1 MAPPNND
8 PQKKAQGKSPQG
20 NQSTTT
26 NNTIATQSNT
36 AAATQQIKATKQNTT
51 AQNKVATSNNNL
63 SQSITK
69 LAKTQIKKPT
79 SKITAPTS
87 TGAGAGGAS
96 TQSGQA
102 AQLKAAA
109 QKVQAKATKKIA
121 AKTSTSGLT
130 QEQEKFLSYLPKNM
144 QPYAKGIMIAAGAA
158 GSVAAW
164 KTFKTLFPG
173 LADSVSTA
181 AGVAGGRLVSKAAV
195 ATGKFILNPTGG
207 KKSPVVAGFEKARK
221 VASPKTHE
229 VDMIKIADE
238 IRKDFIEKIEKS
250 SEDLKKSYAMDTSY
264 LGIAFK
270 RLEDTTKNIYGRFAN
285 MNSEAFKLYG
295 SFDKFQ
301 EAATNNIKDLGVFA
315 DQYGFAITRSEKSL
329 SLFQRY
335 RLALGLEAKDVLAIA
350 REAAS
355 RREIPYKHLERIMIA
370 TDKAAKKYGINV
382 KTIRKETNALRS
394 DFENF
399 GHIGEEAMADL
410 VARMRTLGIEAK
422 DLKTVMGFTTFDDAA
437 KSAAALNQAFG
448 MNVDAMKLIKAENP
462 GEIIDMFRESLLNT
476 GKTYDDLTFR
486 EKKYLAQHTKMSAD
500 MLKSAMQ
507 YGDVGQTF
515 RESQEGYFEDADSKS
530 NLMKRQIKAMKE
542 LSHSIA
548 ETKEV
553 KQPKGPMEAYKD
565 AIKKFAGSNKA
576 LRDSLINTS
585 ASIERVYTKFT
596 GSGSKKFQKSLHNA
610 AKGVSNLVNTLSKV
624 TVNEN
629 LINGLNRLTKAY
641 GKFASVF
648 NKRLTKSQRGN
659 IIKEMYDEILKMVK
673 EDAFLGYYQK
683 YKKFYLDFTTKIV
696 FAIGSTIIPIA
707 EQLTREIYDQLN
719 SLLGNDGLIDFQKL
733 ADKFDLPIE
742 RIRNQFEK
750 LGNTFS
756 NISGI
761 IGMILGNIVEAAKFI
776 YKFSTTKPVSFTSP
790 ASKTPKVIK
799 TSFGTTGINKLIDIE
814 SLARL
819 KLDKPKVFS
828 KSITKI
834 VNNEELTKDSR
845 NNLVVL
851 ISKINEMSARIK
863 DKAES
868 RSDVVKVKDD
878 STVAKDGDLIVRLE
892 NNIYN
897 EAGELTSTNYI
908 DNNIGKISE
917 LLYQYRELLQ
927 QSGLDSSQN
936 TAQLTLQQT

>member
-1 MAPPNND
+1 MADTNTD
-8 PQKKAQGKSPQG
+8 PQKKEKGKTPQG
-20 NQSTTT
+20 NQSATT
-26 NNTIATQSNT
+26 NNTTATQNNT
-36 AAATQQIKATKQNTT
+36 STTAKQTNATKQNTT
-51 AQNKVATSNNNL
+51 AQNKVANSSNN
-63 SQSITK
+63 
-69 LAKTQIKKPT
+69 LAQAINKVAKATLKK
-79 SKITAPTS
+79 S
-87 TGAGAGGAS
+87 TGKIAAPPSGGGGAGGA
-96 TQSGQA
+96 GQA
-102 AQLKAAA
+102 GPQQQLKAAA
-109 QKVQAKATKKIA
+109 KKVKASAPRKIA
-121 AKTSTSGLT
+121 AKKPSSGLT
-130 QEQEKFLSYLPKNM
+130 KEQKQFLDALPDFLRKPLELAMNH
-144 QPYAKGIMIAAGAA
+144 AGAIGAFA
-158 GSVAAW
+158 GFKA
-164 KTFKTLFPG
+164 FKTLFPG
-173 LADSVSTA
+173 ATGAIST
-181 AGVAGGRLVSKAAV
+181 GVGVVAGKLGATSLTHAAK
-195 ATGKFILNPTGG
+195 TILNPSGVQNRG
-207 KKSPVVAGFEKARK
+207 ISGIAKKARD
-221 VASPKTHE
+221 AMHPGIHQ
-229 VDMIKIADE
+229 DMIIEIADE
-238 IRKDFIEKIEKS
+238 IRKHFIEKIEKS
-250 SEDLKKSYAMDTSY
+250 SEDLKKTFAMDTSF

-295 SFDKFQ
+295 SFENFQ
-301 EAATNNIKDLGVFA
+301 RLAGENIKNLGVFA
-315 DQYGFAITRSEKSL
+315 DQYGFAIARSEKSL
-329 SLFQRY
+329 SLFERY
-335 RLALGLEAKDVLAIA
+335 KQVLGLEAKDIEVVA

-355 RREIPYKHLERIMIA
+355 RSEIPYKHLERIVIA

-382 KTIRKETNALRS
+382 KTIRKETNVLRK
-394 DFENF
+394 DFEIF

-410 VARMRTLGIEAK
+410 VARMRTLGIEAN
-422 DLKTVMGFTTFDDAA
+422 DLKKVMGFTTFDEAA

-486 EKKYLAQHTKMSAD
+486 EKKYLAQHTKMSSE

-530 NLMKRQIKAMKE
+530 NLIKRQIKAMKE

-548 ETKEV
+548 ETKKVE
-553 KQPKGPMEAYKD
+553 QPKGPLEAYKD

-868 RSDVVKVKDD
+868 RSDTVKVKDD